1 MGKLLEKFPH
11 TPSKLLHK
19 CIPNM
24 IRHCTD
30 RQSTRGNPRFC
41 SRELP
46 GTAETLLAKKVVQN
60 KITTNKMGD

>member
-1 MGKLLEKFPH
+1 MGELLEKFPH

-24 IRHCTD
+24 ICHCTD

-41 SRELP
+41 SRELS
-46 GTAETLLAKKVVQN
+46 GTAETLLAKKVV
-60 KITTNKMGD
+60 